1 VMPRTTTASV
11 STAMNQ
17 PPRLDEP
24 SGSSGSAGMN
34 QGLQVL
40 SYLIAGIALYGFLG
54 WLGDHFLGTGFLLPL
69 GIVAG
74 AALGIYVVIKRFTAE
89 PAAGTGGGPDG
100 TTTRTRGR
108 V

>member
-1 VMPRTTTASV
+1 
-11 STAMNQ
+11 MNQ
-17 PPRLDEP
+17 PPRDDRTP
-24 SGSSGSAGMN
+24 GSAGSQGMN

-40 SYLIAGIALYGFLG
+40 SYLVAGIGAYGFLG

-69 GIVAG
+69 GIVVG

-89 PAAGTGGGPDG
+89 PDPGTGAEPDG
-100 TTTRTRGR
+100 TTTTTRGR

>member
-1 VMPRTTTASV
+1 MD
-11 STAMNQ
+11 Q
-17 PPRLDEP
+17 PQRHDEP
-24 SGSSGSAGMN
+24 SGSTGSQGMN

-40 SYLIAGIALYGFLG
+40 SYLIAGIGVYGFLG

-69 GIVAG
+69 GIVVG
-74 AALGIYVVIKRFTAE
+74 AALGIYVVIKRFSAE
-89 PAAGTGGGPDG
+89 PGPSTGPEPDR

>member
-1 VMPRTTTASV
+1 MRASTTASV
-11 STAMNQ
+11 STAMDQ
-17 PPRLDEP
+17 PPRHDEP
-24 SGSSGSAGMN
+24 SGSTGSAGMN

-40 SYLIAGIALYGFLG
+40 SYLIAGIAVYGFLG
-54 WLGDHFLGTGFLLPL
+54 WLGDHFLGTGFLLPV
-69 GIVAG
+69 GIVVG

-89 PAAGTGGGPDG
+89 LGAGDGAGPGG

>member
-1 VMPRTTTASV
+1 MERARTASV

-17 PPRLDEP
+17 PRRPEQP
-24 SGSSGSAGMN
+24 SGSPGSQGMN

-40 SYLIAGIALYGFLG
+40 SYLIAGIGVYGFLG

-69 GIVAG
+69 GIVVG

-89 PAAGTGGGPDG
+89 PGTGVGAGPDG
-100 TTTRTRGR
+100 TTTKTRGR

>member
-1 VMPRTTTASV
+1 MT
-11 STAMNQ
+11 TAMNQ
-17 PPRLDEP
+17 PPRDAEP
-24 SGSSGSAGMN
+24 PGSSGSQGMN

-40 SYLIAGIALYGFLG
+40 SYLIAGIGVYGFLG
-54 WLGDHFLGTGFLLPL
+54 WVGDHFLGTAFLLPL
-69 GIVAG
+69 GIVVG

-89 PAAGTGGGPDG
+89 PGPGAGGGPDG

>member
-1 VMPRTTTASV
+1 MD
-11 STAMNQ
+11 Q
-17 PPRLDEP
+17 PPRHDEP
-24 SGSSGSAGMN
+24 SGSTGSQGMN

-40 SYLIAGIALYGFLG
+40 SYLIAGIGVYGLLG

-69 GIVAG
+69 GIVLG
-74 AALGIYVVIKRFTAE
+74 AALGIYVVIKRFSAE
-89 PAAGTGGGPDG
+89 LGPGTGAEPDG

>member
-1 VMPRTTTASV
+1 M
-11 STAMNQ
+11 TAMNQ
-17 PPRLDEP
+17 PPRDDQP
-24 SGSSGSAGMN
+24 PGSTDSQGMN

-40 SYLIAGIALYGFLG
+40 SYLVAGIGAYGFLG

-69 GIVAG
+69 GIVVG

-89 PAAGTGGGPDG
+89 PAPGTGPEPDG
-100 TTTRTRGR
+100 PTMTTTRGR